1 MAFDFTNE
9 KGNIVSIE
17 QAPEELIVMRFED
30 TPVSWYNG
38 ANKEA
43 NTIQSVTRISYP
55 KLMELRRSPEFK
67 ASVEAFLLNNGH
79 SETDKNLE
87 QAGVLGEKRTI
98 NRHHPDAKKITVWGN
113 IVEET
118 DTRIVIEKLPV
129 LENEFAGKNK
139 SDLIKMVMAA
149 REAAASSEVP
159 EDELSEAMDAM
170 DAEVEGE

>member
-9 KGNIVSIE
+9 KGNIVNIE
-17 QAPEELIVMRFED
+17 QPVEELLLMRFEE

-43 NTIQSVTRISYP
+43 HTIQSATRISYP

-67 ASVEAFLLNNGH
+67 LAAEAFLINNGYE
-79 SETDKNLE
+79 ETNDNLE
-87 QAGVLGEKRTI
+87 QAGVLGEKKTI
-98 NRHHPDAKKITVWGN
+98 SRHHPDAKKIVVWGN
-113 IVEET
+113 IIDET
-118 DTRIVIEKLPV
+118 DTRVVIEKLPV

-149 REAAASSEVP
+149 REAAAASNVP
-159 EDELSEAMDAM
+159 EDELSEAMNEMNAT
-170 DAEVEGE
+170 VEGE